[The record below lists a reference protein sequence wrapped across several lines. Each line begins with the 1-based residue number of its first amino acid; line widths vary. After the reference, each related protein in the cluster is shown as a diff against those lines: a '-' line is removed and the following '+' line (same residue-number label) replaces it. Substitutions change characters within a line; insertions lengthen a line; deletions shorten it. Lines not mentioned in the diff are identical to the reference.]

1 MEDRGRWHRRS
12 EGGSKQR
19 VRVQHVREIG
29 DGKETWMIRRQAWM
43 GGAAAPVARSPY
55 LSLDLADRDSDD

>member
-1 MEDRGRWHRRS
+1 VAQEI
-12 EGGSKQR
+12 GGGQQAKSQGAAW
-19 VRVQHVREIG
+19 REIG